1 MSEWHGWPAK
11 CCHIMIEF
19 VIVAMTGQNYR
30 VDTFAR
36 TTHTIIIIIVEI
48 EINDISLTRQRNGEI
63 QKNHRSSL
71 GMACELFEGESS
83 NCLQLVDGVI
93 EKTNGYW
100 SECRT
105 AKLTD
110 QSHIPSICRL
120 CDKYGF
126 DIKIMSCLRLLSC
139 VGGWHCPVPDVG
151 HLQRSVVAFWLIHA
165 AEDT

>member
-1 MSEWHGWPAK
+1 
-11 CCHIMIEF
+11 MIEF

-83 NCLQLVDGVI
+83 NCQQLVDGVI

-151 HLQRSVVAFWLIHA
+151 HLQRSVVAF
-165 AEDT
+165 